1 MTTERW
7 HDRAHSSPE
16 SLGAQGETVLE
27 ITDVDRIRTI
37 TLNRPDALN
46 AFNEALYDATT
57 DALIDAAADNSV
69 AVVIITGTGRSFSA
83 GTDVVEMAMRN
94 TGGIEN
100 GRHGFPG
107 LVDNLVDFPKPLI
120 CAVNGMALG
129 IGATMLALSDLVFMS
144 TDARVRCP
152 FTALAVAP
160 EAASSYTFPALI
172 GRHNATWAL
181 MSSEWLSAQECLEMG
196 ITWKVCE
203 PDTLM
208 EDTMKHAR
216 VLASK
221 SISSLVESKKTI
233 MASIKPQI
241 DAAREREN
249 AAFAYLM
256 GRPAN
261 MEAMVALAERRQPD
275 FAAIDLA
282 DS

>member
-1 MTTERW
+1 L
-7 HDRAHSSPE
+7 DNNPE
-16 SLGAQGETVLE
+16 PLGAEGDTVLE
-27 ITDVDRIRTI
+27 ITDIDRIRVI

-69 AVVIITGTGRSFSA
+69 AVVVITGTGRSFSA

-94 TGGIEN
+94 TGGVES

-144 TDARVRCP
+144 TEARVRCP

-203 PDTLM
+203 PDALM
-208 EDTMKHAR
+208 EETMKHAR

-233 MASIKPQI
+233 MAAIKPQI
-241 DAAREREN
+241 DAARDREN

-282 DS
+282 DFSSNS

>member
-1 MTTERW
+1 M
-7 HDRAHSSPE
+7 
-16 SLGAQGETVLE
+16 VLE
-27 ITDVDRIRTI
+27 ISDVDRIRTI

-57 DALIDAAADNSV
+57 DALLDAADDNAV

-94 TGGIEN
+94 TGGVEN

-144 TDARVRCP
+144 TEARVRCP

-160 EAASSYTFPALI
+160 EAASSYTFPAMI

-203 PDTLM
+203 PDVLM
-208 EDTMKHAR
+208 EETMKHAR

-233 MASIKPQI
+233 MAAIKPQI

-275 FAAIDLA
+275 FAAIDLVDFA
-282 DS
+282 PNF

>member
-1 MTTERW
+1 M
-7 HDRAHSSPE
+7 PE
-16 SLGAQGETVLE
+16 AEGGNVLE
-27 ITDVDRIRTI
+27 ITDVDRIRVI
-37 TLNRPDALN
+37 TLNRPEALN

-83 GTDVVEMAMRN
+83 GTDVVEMAQRN
-94 TGGIEN
+94 TGGVEN

-107 LVDNLVDFPKPLI
+107 LVDHLVDFPKPLF

-144 TDARVRCP
+144 TEARVRCP

-160 EAASSYTFPALI
+160 EAASSYTFPTMI

-181 MSSEWLSAQECLEMG
+181 MSSEWLSAQECLDMG

-203 PDTLM
+203 PESLM
-208 EDTMKHAR
+208 EETMAHAR

-221 SISSLVESKKTI
+221 SISSLVESKRTI
-233 MASIKPQI
+233 IAAIKPQI

-261 MEAMVALAERRQPD
+261 IEAMVALAERRQPD

>member
-1 MTTERW
+1 ML
-7 HDRAHSSPE
+7 DIIDS
-16 SLGAQGETVLE
+16 
-27 ITDVDRIRTI
+27 DRIRII
-37 TLNRPDALN
+37 TLNRPEALN

-69 AVVIITGTGRSFSA
+69 AVVVITGTGRSFSA
-83 GTDVVEMAMRN
+83 GTDVVEMAQRT

-107 LVDNLVDFPKPLI
+107 LVDALVDFPKPLF

-144 TDARVRCP
+144 TEARVRCP

-160 EAASSYTFPALI
+160 EAASSYTFPAMI

-181 MSSEWLSAQECLEMG
+181 LSSEWLSAQECLEMG

-203 PDTLM
+203 PESLM

-233 MASIKPQI
+233 MAAIKPQI
-241 DAAREREN
+241 DQAREREN

-261 MEAMVALAERRQPD
+261 MEALVALAERRQPD
-275 FAAIDLA
+275 FAAIDMA

>member
-1 MTTERW
+1 MPRPS
-7 HDRAHSSPE
+7 RF
-16 SLGAQGETVLE
+16 QGETVLE

-57 DALIDAAADNSV
+57 DALINAAADNSV
-69 AVVIITGTGRSFSA
+69 AVVVITGTGRSFSA

-94 TGGIEN
+94 TGGVES

-107 LVDNLVDFPKPLI
+107 LDFPKPLI

-144 TDARVRCP
+144 SEARVRCP

-203 PDTLM
+203 PDALM
-208 EDTMKHAR
+208 EETMKHAR

-233 MASIKPQI
+233 MAAIKPQI
-241 DAAREREN
+241 DAARDREN

-282 DS
+282 DFSSNS